1 MPKFFGKDY
10 QAAVELVRTRPDPSV
25 FHCRYMMLG
34 TLPPLPPEIRNL
46 YAGTTGLQA
55 IDELPPYLEVASFA
69 LNTLHSIRC
78 PFPPTLRSLNL
89 TDTMIL
95 SLPALPEGLEEL
107 FVGGTSLTELPSLP
121 RSLRHLSVSCSKIR
135 SLPPL
140 PEKLARFD
148 MCRTRI
154 EDLEWIPP
162 TLRHFFAN
170 HNQLREVPEGF
181 QALLPLNSS
190 TGGPCYIEL
199 QPAAY
204 LSPMEPDESA
214 IGWWHRLVREK
225 RQRQRARAE
234 ARIAPIKEELIA
246 AAWHPR
252 RVAGWLEAGVDLES
266 L

>member
-1 MPKFFGKDY
+1 MKFFGKDY
-10 QAAVELVRTRPDPSV
+10 QAVVELVRTRPDPAV
-25 FHCRYMMLG
+25 FHCAYKMLG
-34 TLPPLPPEIRNL
+34 TLPPLPPEIRKL
-46 YAGTTGLQA
+46 YAGTTGLQT
-55 IDELPPYLEVASFA
+55 IDELPPYLEIASFA

-107 FVGGTSLTELPSLP
+107 FVGGTSLTELPALP
-121 RSLRHLSVSCSKIR
+121 RSLQHLSVSCSKIR

-140 PEKLARFD
+140 PEKLARLD

-154 EDLEWIPP
+154 EGLDWVPP
-162 TLRHFFAN
+162 ALRYFFAN

-181 QALLPLNSS
+181 QAILPETSRDV
-190 TGGPCYIEL
+190 GPCYIEL

-204 LSPMEPDESA
+204 LSPMGFDESTV
-214 IGWWHRLVREK
+214 GWWYRLVREK
-225 RQRQRARAE
+225 RKRQRALAE

-252 RVAGWLEAGVDLES
+252 RVERWLEAGVEIETL
-266 L
+266 